1 MTTSLT
7 TPPTILQPAAQLV
20 AMLQADPGRRVV
32 VGIVGLPGSGKSTIA
47 AQLAAQ
53 VNAHTGP
60 GTVQALG
67 MDGFHLSRA
76 ALAQMPDPAA
86 ALARRGAPWTFDP
99 AGLAARI
106 TALRTASLQ
115 PGAAPVLWP
124 EFEHSLGDPQQDA
137 VAIGP
142 STRLVL
148 VEGLYLLHREHGWN
162 LDGLLDV
169 CWYLDV
175 PMALAM
181 QRLVAR
187 HQAAWGFT
195 VAQAE
200 ARLALNDRLNADTV
214 ALTRDQADG
223 LLLNL

>member
-1 MTTSLT
+1 MTS
-7 TPPTILQPAAQLV
+7 TPPTIFQPAAQLL
-20 AMLQADPGRRVV
+20 ALLQAHPRRRTII
-32 VGIVGLPGSGKSTIA
+32 GIVGLPGSGKSTIA
-47 AQLAAQ
+47 AQLADA
-53 VNAHTGP
+53 VNAQAGP

-76 ALAQMPDPAA
+76 ALAKMPDPAA

-99 AGLAARI
+99 TGLAQPI
-106 TALRTASLQ
+106 TALRNASLE
-115 PGAAPVLWP
+115 PGATPVLWP
-124 EFEHSLGDPQQDA
+124 AFDHSVGDPQEDA

-142 STRLVL
+142 ATRLVL
-148 VEGLYLLHREHGWN
+148 VEGLYLLHRDHGWN
-162 LDGLLDV
+162 LDGLLDA

-175 PMALAM
+175 PMDVAM

-214 ALTRDQADG
+214 ALTRERADG
-223 LLLNL
+223 LLPNL

>member
-1 MTTSLT
+1 MASI
-7 TPPTILQPAAQLV
+7 PPTILQPAAQLI
-20 AMLQADPGRRVV
+20 ALLQAQPRRRTI
-32 VGIVGLPGSGKSTIA
+32 VGVVGLPGSGKSTVA
-47 AQLAAQ
+47 SQLAAQ
-53 VNAHTGP
+53 VNAQMGP

-76 ALAQMPDPAA
+76 ALAQLSDPAA

-99 AGLAARI
+99 AGLATRI
-106 TALRTASLQ
+106 TALRQAPLQ

-124 EFEHSLGDPQQDA
+124 DFEHSVGDPQEDA

-142 STRLVL
+142 ATRLVL
-148 VEGLYLLHREHGWN
+148 VEGLYLLHRAHGWN
-162 LDGLLDV
+162 LDGLLDA

-175 PMALAM
+175 PMEVAM
-181 QRLVAR
+181 QRLVVR
-187 HQAAWGFT
+187 HQAAWGLT

-214 ALTRDQADG
+214 ALSKNRADG
-223 LLLNL
+223 WLPNL

>member
-1 MTTSLT
+1 MPVS
-7 TPPTILQPAAQLV
+7 TILQPAAQLL
-20 AMLQADPGRRVV
+20 ALLQAQPTRRTII
-32 VGIVGLPGSGKSTIA
+32 GIVGLPGSGKSTIA
-47 AQLAAQ
+47 AQLADQ
-53 VNAHTGP
+53 VNAQAGP

-67 MDGFHLSRA
+67 MDGFHLPRA

-86 ALARRGAPWTFDP
+86 ALARRGSPWTFDP
-99 AGLAARI
+99 AGLADRI
-106 TALRTASLQ
+106 RALRSASLA

-124 EFEHSLGDPQQDA
+124 GFDHGVGDPQEDA
-137 VAIGP
+137 VAVGP
-142 STRLVL
+142 ATRLVL
-148 VEGLYLLHREHGWN
+148 VEGLYLLHQGHGWN
-162 LDGLLDV
+162 LDGLLDA

-175 PMALAM
+175 PMEVAM

-214 ALTRDQADG
+214 AQTRERADG
-223 LLLNL
+223 LLPNG

>member
-1 MTTSLT
+1 MTV
-7 TPPTILQPAAQLV
+7 PTISQPTAELLALLK
-20 AMLQADPGRRVV
+20 AHPTRRTI

-47 AQLAAQ
+47 HQLAAE
-53 VNAHTGP
+53 VNAQAGP

-86 ALARRGAPWTFDP
+86 ALARRGSPWTFDP
-99 AGLAARI
+99 AGLADRI
-106 TALRTASLQ
+106 AALRNASLES
-115 PGAAPVLWP
+115 GAAPVLWP
-124 EFEHSLGDPQQDA
+124 AFDHSEGDPQEDA
-137 VAIGP
+137 VTIGP
-142 STRLVL
+142 ATRLVL

-162 LDGLLDV
+162 LHGLLDA

-175 PMALAM
+175 PMEVAM

-214 ALTRDQADG
+214 ALTRERADG
-223 LLLNL
+223 WLPNA

>member
-1 MTTSLT
+1 MTS
-7 TPPTILQPAAQLV
+7 PTITQPAAQLL
-20 AMLQADPGRRVV
+20 ALLQAHPHRRIL

-47 AQLAAQ
+47 AQLATE
-53 VNAHTGP
+53 VNAQAGA

-99 AGLAARI
+99 ASLAARI
-106 TALRTASLQ
+106 SALRQASLQ
-115 PGAAPVLWP
+115 LGAAPVLWP
-124 EFEHSLGDPQQDA
+124 EFEHSVGDPQEDA

-142 STRLVL
+142 ATRLVL
-148 VEGLYLLHREHGWN
+148 VEGLYLLHRDHGWN
-162 LDGLLDV
+162 LDGLLDA

-175 PMALAM
+175 PMEVAM

-200 ARLALNDRLNADTV
+200 ARLVLNDRLNADTV
-214 ALTRDQADG
+214 ALTRGRADG
-223 LLLNL
+223 LLPNV